1 MSYDLAIIGGGIVGA
16 ATALRYLQRFPE
28 ARVVLLEKE
37 ATMARHQ
44 SGNNSGVIHAGVYY
58 APGSLKAQLCRK
70 GAVLMKDF
78 CTREGIGFE
87 ACGKLIVATDE
98 VEVGRLADLRSRAI
112 ANGIPFDD
120 VSRADLP
127 SREPLIRG
135 LDALFFPESAIV
147 DYGLVTRKMAD
158 RIKLLGGEI
167 RLNAKVT
174 AITETAQGVDIA
186 LGADRITA
194 QKLVVCGG
202 AQADRLAR
210 MAGLQTNFRII
221 PFRGEYYQ
229 IDPKLRA
236 GIHHLIYPVPNPDLP
251 FLGIHLTQEVGNR
264 LSVGPNA
271 VLGLSRE
278 GLPRFS
284 INLKD
289 CWDIVSF
296 VGFWRFLNGNLRS
309 GLSEM
314 RNSIFTSAYLKAC
327 HKYLPSLKRSDLQA
341 RKAGVR
347 AQVVMQDGSIMHDFL
362 VLTTLRM
369 IHICN
374 APSPAATSSLAIADH
389 VLDTYIGAAMALPQ
403 GRTFEIQ

>member
-1 MSYDLAIIGGGIVGA
+1 MSYDLAVIGGGIVGA
-16 ATALRYLQRFPE
+16 ATALRYLQRFPN
-28 ARVVLLEKE
+28 ARIILLEKE
-37 ATMARHQ
+37 AALARHQ
-44 SGNNSGVIHAGVYY
+44 TGNNSGVIHAGVYY

-78 CTREGIGFE
+78 CANEGITVE
-87 ACGKLIVATDE
+87 ECGKLIVATDE
-98 VEVGRLADLRSRAI
+98 VEVVRLADLRTRAI
-112 ANGIPFDD
+112 ANGIPFED
-120 VSRADLP
+120 VARADLP

-135 LDALFFPESAIV
+135 LDALFFPESSIV
-147 DYGLVTRKMAD
+147 DYGLVTRKMAG
-158 RIKLLGGEI
+158 RIRALGGEI

-174 AITETAQGVDIA
+174 AIQETATGVDVR
-186 LGADRITA
+186 LGSDRITA

-210 MAGLQTNFRII
+210 LAGLKTNFRII

-229 IDPKLRA
+229 VDPKLRA
-236 GIHHLIYPVPNPDLP
+236 GIHHLIYPVPNPNLP
-251 FLGIHLTQEVGNR
+251 FLGIHLTHEVNNR

-278 GLPRFS
+278 GLPRLS

-289 CWDIVSF
+289 CWDIISF
-296 VGFWRFLNGNLRS
+296 GGFWRFLKGNLRS

-314 RNSIFTSAYLKAC
+314 RNSFFTSAYLREC
-327 HKYLPSLKRSDLQA
+327 HKYMPSLKRSDLQA

-347 AQVVMQDGSIMHDFL
+347 AQVVMDDGSIVHDFL
-362 VLTTLRM
+362 VLTTQRM
-369 IHICN
+369 VHICN

-389 VLDTYIGAAMALPQ
+389 VLDTYIKAA
-403 GRTFEIQ
+403 GRDAA